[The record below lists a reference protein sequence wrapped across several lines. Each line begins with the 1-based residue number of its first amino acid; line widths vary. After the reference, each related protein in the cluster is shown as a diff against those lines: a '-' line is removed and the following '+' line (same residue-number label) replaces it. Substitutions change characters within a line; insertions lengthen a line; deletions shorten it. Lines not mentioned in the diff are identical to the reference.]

1 MPRKKRQHFVPKFL
15 LRRFAAA
22 EGRWQGHVFR
32 LPIGGGAA
40 RPAVP
45 KTEAARNR
53 YYDLPDELVGQVQ
66 PELIL
71 EKIESGAAAAI
82 GRLEKRQQL
91 QDMDLVWLA
100 YFAALQT
107 NRTPA
112 DRAEAR
118 YLDEVMATQMEE
130 LRFSAQE
137 QAVAFLRG
145 RDPSLTEDEAEA
157 ERQRIIEDL
166 NAGRLRLESSAER
179 EVASMFLGLN
189 EAVEQLLS
197 ACDFTLVELPG
208 SPELV
213 LPDTGYTRYDPNPR
227 LPGSASGFLGSSTV
241 ETVIP
246 VAPTRALRMTRG
258 AGRAGRCEAASA
270 YAEDLNLRAY
280 AQSQVCLYGRSQD
293 AVVRVRQLAKQRRTH
308 LAARRRRARTLWILE
323 RRPGDPETGPIRG
336 TGYSIDGV
344 HTQWFD
350 VDPRAR
356 PGQRPLRPKDM
367 WR

>member
-1 MPRKKRQHFVPKFL
+1 MPSKKRQHFVPKFL
-15 LRRFAAA
+15 LRRFAAT
-22 EGRWQGHVFR
+22 EGKWQGHVYR
-32 LPIGGGAA
+32 LPIPRGAA

-53 YYDLPDELVGQVQ
+53 YYDLPKELVGEVQ
-66 PELIL
+66 PELML
-71 EKIESGAAAAI
+71 ERIESGAAAAI
-82 GRLEKRQQL
+82 ARLENRQQL
-91 QDMDLVWLA
+91 RDTDLVWLA

-130 LRFSAQE
+130 LRFSARE
-137 QAVAFLRG
+137 QAVAFLRE
-145 RDPSLTEDEAEA
+145 RDPALTEDEAEA
-157 ERQRIIEDL
+157 NRRRIIDDL
-166 NAGRLRLESSAER
+166 NAGRIRLESNAER

-197 ACDFTLVELPG
+197 ACDFTLIELPR

-213 LPDTGYTRYDPNPR
+213 LPDTGYTRYDPSPDV
-227 LPGSASGFLGSSTV
+227 PGSASGFLGTATV

-246 VAPTRALRMTRG
+246 VAPMRALVMTRG
-258 AGRAGRCEAASA
+258 AGRARRGEETPA

-280 AQSQVCLYGRSQD
+280 AQSQTCIYGRSQD
-293 AVVRVRQLAKQRRTH
+293 AVVRVRRLAKQQPSQ

-323 RRPGDPETGPIRG
+323 RQPGERETGPIRG

-344 HTQWFD
+344 RTQWFD

-356 PGQRPLRPKDM
+356 RGQRPLEPEDM
-367 WR
+367 WH